1 MNDEKFVEGLERMRP
16 YLTKFANSLFTGG
29 SVSYFDGDD
38 LVQETMIRAF
48 KGRGTFNCKDSYF
61 EKGLSAWI
69 IKIMINCFIALKR
82 RKGLASDSR
91 TESLDL
97 LFENGVEII
106 DTRCSIEDKVVY
118 DDIIRKLLLADHSGD
133 ETGNVGLFFNKFF
146 NGVSYLEL
154 AGYFE
159 IPIGTVKSRIHR
171 GRNYLR
177 SVYHS
182 L

>member
-1 MNDEKFVEGLERMRP
+1 
-16 YLTKFANSLFTGG
+16 
-29 SVSYFDGDD
+29 
-38 LVQETMIRAF
+38 
-48 KGRGTFNCKDSYF
+48 
-61 EKGLSAWI
+61 
-69 IKIMINCFIALKR
+69 
-82 RKGLASDSR
+82 
-91 TESLDL
+91 
-97 LFENGVEII
+97 
-106 DTRCSIEDKVVY
+106 
-118 DDIIRKLLLADHSGD
+118 LLADHIGD